1 MRGRWY
7 LMQALLLIEQ
17 YSVTMPLE
25 FLRLKKGDKIRVLRP
40 EVLYGIGSAA
50 LAAWTLDDAGNV
62 TAIRWD
68 AELQMTP
75 GQRYAAIVRLG
86 DGSEWTVTGTSDDG
100 RTMRIDDP
108 LPAPCPLPEKPTWL
122 WWAPSTMWEGCALSP
137 ALSRETTLPQP
148 SGCVT
153 TLRNCIRKMVKF
165 LIIRPRSRFPVQ
177 GHFA

>member
-1 MRGRWY
+1 M
-7 LMQALLLIEQ
+7 
-17 YSVTMPLE
+17 
-25 FLRLKKGDKIRVLRP
+25 LRP

-108 LPAPCPLPEKPTWL
+108 LPAPVPAPRKADLVMVGTVNDVGRMCLVTSIKPGNNLTATVGL
-122 WWAPSTMWEGCALSP
+122 CDYVEELYQKDGQIPDYHALDH
-137 ALSRETTLPQP
+137 ASRY
-148 SGCVT
+148 
-153 TLRNCIRKMVKF
+153 RA
-165 LIIRPRSRFPVQ
+165 
-177 GHFA
+177 FA